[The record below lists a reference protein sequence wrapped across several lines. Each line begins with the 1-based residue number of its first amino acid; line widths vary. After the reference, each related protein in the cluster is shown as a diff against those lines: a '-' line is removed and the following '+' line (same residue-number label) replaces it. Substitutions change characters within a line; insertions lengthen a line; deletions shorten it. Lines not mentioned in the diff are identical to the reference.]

1 MSLELKQ
8 NLKLSQQL
16 VMTPQLQQAIK
27 LLQLSRIELCDMIRN
42 EINENPIL
50 DETME
55 QDKPQQDISQDGLP
69 ETDVNSG
76 NNSEPEAEF
85 DWSQYV
91 DTSRPAAQSNYAGS
105 GDQEQL
111 EPIITN
117 MVSFTDHLLWQ
128 LHLTRLSELETE
140 IGEYIIGNI
149 NKDGYLLVK
158 AEEIAE
164 EFSVEPDI
172 IEDILKKINRLDPV
186 GVAARNLQECLLI
199 QAEVFF
205 EGNQLIRDIIINHMK
220 DLERKRYTD
229 ISRALKVSVKE
240 VVAACDIITDMDPR
254 PGRAFNENEPQYIT
268 PDIYVYK
275 IDGEYVVVLNEDGQP
290 KLKINSFYRNILTDS
305 LPTTDKTRDYIQ
317 DKFRSAVWLIKSLY
331 HRQNTIVNVMKSI
344 IKFQKDFFD
353 YGCEYLKP
361 MVLRDVAEDI
371 GMHESNIS
379 RVTTN
384 KYVYTPHGIFEL
396 KYFFNSGLLSDNGG
410 SIASESVKNMIR
422 EIIQKEDHNKPYSDI
437 ELVKILKGKGVNI
450 ARRTVAKYREMLGIL
465 ASSRR
470 KNHL

>member
-1 MSLELKQ
+1 MALELKQ

-55 QDKPQQDISQDGLP
+55 QEKPDQETAQDNLP
-69 ETDVNSG
+69 ETEIGLDNAP
-76 NNSEPEAEF
+76 EPQTDF

-91 DTSRPAAQSNYAGS
+91 DTSRPAAQASYAGS
-105 GDQEQL
+105 GDQDQL

-117 MVSFTDHLLWQ
+117 LVSFTDHLLWQ
-128 LHLTRLSELETE
+128 LHMNKLTEIETE
-140 IGEYIIGNI
+140 IGEYIIGNL
-149 NKDGYLLVK
+149 NKDGYLLVS
-158 AEEIAE
+158 AEEIAQE
-164 EFSVEPDI
+164 LSFDIDMVETV
-172 IEDILKKINRLDPV
+172 LGKINRFDPV
-186 GVAARNLQECLLI
+186 GVAARNLQECLLV

-205 EGNQLIRDIIINHMK
+205 EGNTLIKEIVNNHMK
-220 DLERKRYTD
+220 DLERRRYGD
-229 ISRALKVSVKE
+229 IARVMKVAVKD
-240 VVAACDIITDMDPR
+240 VVSACEIIMNMEPR
-254 PGRAFNENEPQYIT
+254 PGRIFNENEPQYIT

-305 LPTTDKTRDYIQ
+305 VPASDKTRDYIQ
-317 DKFRSAVWLIKSLY
+317 EKFRSAVWLIKSLY

-353 YGCEYLKP
+353 YGSQYLKP

-396 KYFFNSGLLSDNGG
+396 KYFFNSGLASDNGQ

-422 EIIQKEDHNKPYSDI
+422 DIIQNEDQKKPFSDK
-437 ELVKILKGKGVNI
+437 ELVKALKARGVNI

-470 KNHL
+470 KNHV